1 MARRD
6 FYLISKPTRILFA
19 QYKGKAQRLSNEL
32 PHTVE
37 EIIVGR
43 RGVKGQRIITTFRD
57 SKGEI
62 IERSYD
68 YPKRPLRNV
77 VYTHSDYVIG
87 EDEYVKTTTKKE
99 YTIYRTVLKR
109 FKEIKQVLSDDR
121 NKIFLCVHQKTESN
135 HLSENIHTGEKILS
149 RTSIVNL
156 ENLGKQIHRFIEF
169 PHVIGGKIK
178 KYVTKFL
185 YFEVDDTSGKVIQ
198 DSIFSDGIKFHRG
211 DQFLQ
216 FRAYDIDGVKEP
228 ATRKFMRDRKVD
240 KLGVNVNTTYIPKDD
255 KEKTRLVACFIPS
268 NGSVNFNMLY
278 KPKSKTMVIGTAR
291 HEVEHIWHYLLDA
304 RNGDN
309 EIGTWQ
315 NTMFERFGPIV
326 KNKTLQIEANRCSD
340 AIENYVEFTEDYQAY
355 LKNYIEE
362 EANRE
367 GRLVREKY
375 DRQGEKLRKSLPHIP
390 KELL

>member
-77 VYTHSDYVIG
+77 VYTHSDHVIG
-87 EDEYVKTTTKKE
+87 EDEYVTSITRKE
-99 YTIYRTVLKR
+99 YSISRTILKTYKEFQQALNEVKSRT
-109 FKEIKQVLSDDR
+109 
-121 NKIFLCVHQKTESN
+121 FLWTHHKTETN
-135 HLSENIHTGEKILS
+135 HLSENINTGEKILS
-149 RTSIVNL
+149 RSSIINM
-156 ENLGKQIHRFIEF
+156 ENIDKQIHRFVEF
-169 PHVIGGKIK
+169 PHVLGGKIK
-178 KYVTKFL
+178 KHIIKFL
-185 YFEVDDTSGKVIQ
+185 YFEVDNTSGKVIQ

-228 ATRKFMRDRKVD
+228 ATFKFMRDRKVD
-240 KLGVNVNTTYIPKDD
+240 KLGVTIDTQYIPTDD

-315 NTMFERFGPIV
+315 ATMFQQFGPI
-326 KNKTLQIEANRCSD
+326 KNKTLQQEANKCSD

>member
-77 VYTHSDYVIG
+77 VYTHSEHVIG
-87 EDEYVKTTTKKE
+87 EDEYVTSITRKE
-99 YTIYRTVLKR
+99 YSIPRTILKTYKEFQQALNEVKSRT
-109 FKEIKQVLSDDR
+109 
-121 NKIFLCVHQKTESN
+121 FLWTHHKTETN
-135 HLSENIHTGEKILS
+135 HLSENINTGEKILS
-149 RTSIVNL
+149 RSSIINM
-156 ENLGKQIHRFIEF
+156 ENIDKQIHRFVEF
-169 PHVIGGKIK
+169 PHVLGGKIK
-178 KYVTKFL
+178 KHIIKFL
-185 YFEVDDTSGKVIQ
+185 YFEVDNTSGKVIQ

-228 ATRKFMRDRKVD
+228 ATFKFMRDRKVD
-240 KLGVNVNTTYIPKDD
+240 KLGVTVDTQYIPTDD

-315 NTMFERFGPIV
+315 ATMFQQFGPI
-326 KNKTLQIEANRCSD
+326 KNKTLQQEANKCSD

>member
-77 VYTHSDYVIG
+77 VYTHSDHVIG
-87 EDEYVKTTTKKE
+87 EDEYVTSITRKE
-99 YTIYRTVLKR
+99 YSISRTILKTYKEFQQALNEVKSRT
-109 FKEIKQVLSDDR
+109 
-121 NKIFLCVHQKTESN
+121 FLWTHHKTETN
-135 HLSENIHTGEKILS
+135 HLSENINTGEKILS
-149 RTSIVNL
+149 RSSIINM
-156 ENLGKQIHRFIEF
+156 ENIDKQIHRFVEF
-169 PHVIGGKIK
+169 PHVLGGKIK
-178 KYVTKFL
+178 KHIIKFL
-185 YFEVDDTSGKVIQ
+185 YFEVDNTSGKVIQ

-216 FRAYDIDGVKEP
+216 FRAYDIDGIKEP
-228 ATRKFMRDRKVD
+228 ATFKFMRDRKVD
-240 KLGVNVNTTYIPKDD
+240 KLGVTVDTQYIPTDD

-315 NTMFERFGPIV
+315 ATMFQQFGPI
-326 KNKTLQIEANRCSD
+326 KNKTLQQEANKCSD

>member
-1 MARRD
+1 MN
-6 FYLISKPTRILFA
+6 LL
-19 QYKGKAQRLSNEL
+19 
-32 PHTVE
+32 
-37 EIIVGR
+37 EIRV
-43 RGVKGQRIITTFRD
+43 
-57 SKGEI
+57 S
-62 IERSYD
+62 
-68 YPKRPLRNV
+68 
-77 VYTHSDYVIG
+77 
-87 EDEYVKTTTKKE
+87 
-99 YTIYRTVLKR
+99 
-109 FKEIKQVLSDDR
+109 
-121 NKIFLCVHQKTESN
+121 
-135 HLSENIHTGEKILS
+135 
-149 RTSIVNL
+149 VNL
-156 ENLGKQIHRFIEF
+156 YFSAMFF
-169 PHVIGGKIK
+169 PM
-178 KYVTKFL
+178 F
-185 YFEVDDTSGKVIQ
+185 
-198 DSIFSDGIKFHRG
+198 FSDGIKFHRG

-228 ATRKFMRDRKVD
+228 ATFKFMRDRKVD
-240 KLGVNVNTTYIPKDD
+240 KLGVTVDTQYIPTDD

-315 NTMFERFGPIV
+315 ATMFQQFGPI
-326 KNKTLQIEANRCSD
+326 KNKTLQQEANKCSD

>member
-43 RGVKGQRIITTFRD
+43 RGVKGQRIITTFRN

-77 VYTHSDYVIG
+77 VYTHSDHVIG
-87 EDEYVKTTTKKE
+87 EDEYVTSITRKE
-99 YTIYRTVLKR
+99 YSISRTILKTYKEFQQALNEVKSRT
-109 FKEIKQVLSDDR
+109 
-121 NKIFLCVHQKTESN
+121 FLWTHHKTETN
-135 HLSENIHTGEKILS
+135 HLSENINTGEKILS
-149 RTSIVNL
+149 RSSIINM
-156 ENLGKQIHRFIEF
+156 ENIDKQIHRFVEF
-169 PHVIGGKIK
+169 PHVLGGKIK
-178 KYVTKFL
+178 KHIIKFL
-185 YFEVDDTSGKVIQ
+185 YFEVDNTSGKVIQ

-228 ATRKFMRDRKVD
+228 ATFKFMRDRKVD
-240 KLGVNVNTTYIPKDD
+240 KLGVTVDTQYIPTDD

-315 NTMFERFGPIV
+315 ATMFQQFGPI
-326 KNKTLQIEANRCSD
+326 KNKTLQQEANKCSD

>member
-43 RGVKGQRIITTFRD
+43 RGVKGQRIITTFRN

-77 VYTHSDYVIG
+77 VYTHSDHVIG
-87 EDEYVKTTTKKE
+87 EDEYVTSITRKE
-99 YTIYRTVLKR
+99 YSISRTILKTYKEFQQALNEVKSRT
-109 FKEIKQVLSDDR
+109 
-121 NKIFLCVHQKTESN
+121 FLWTHHKTETN
-135 HLSENIHTGEKILS
+135 HLSENINTGEKILS
-149 RTSIVNL
+149 RSSIINM
-156 ENLGKQIHRFIEF
+156 ENIDKQIHRFVEF
-169 PHVIGGKIK
+169 PHVLGGKIK
-178 KYVTKFL
+178 KHIIKFL
-185 YFEVDDTSGKVIQ
+185 YFEVDNTSGKVIQ
-198 DSIFSDGIKFHRG
+198 DSIFSDGIKFNRG

-228 ATRKFMRDRKVD
+228 ATFKFMRDRKVD
-240 KLGVNVNTTYIPKDD
+240 KLGVTVDTQYIPTDD

-315 NTMFERFGPIV
+315 ATMFQQFGPI
-326 KNKTLQIEANRCSD
+326 KNKTLQQEANKCSD

>member
-43 RGVKGQRIITTFRD
+43 RGVKGQRIITTFRN

-77 VYTHSDYVIG
+77 VYTHSDHVIG
-87 EDEYVKTTTKKE
+87 EDEYVTSITRKE
-99 YTIYRTVLKR
+99 YSISRTILKTYKEFQQALNEVKSRT
-109 FKEIKQVLSDDR
+109 
-121 NKIFLCVHQKTESN
+121 FLWTHHKTETN
-135 HLSENIHTGEKILS
+135 HLSENINTGEKILS
-149 RTSIVNL
+149 RSSIINM
-156 ENLGKQIHRFIEF
+156 ENIDKQIHRFVEF
-169 PHVIGGKIK
+169 PHVLGGKIK
-178 KYVTKFL
+178 KHIIKFL
-185 YFEVDDTSGKVIQ
+185 YFEVDNTSGKVIQ

-228 ATRKFMRDRKVD
+228 ATFKFMRDRKVD
-240 KLGVNVNTTYIPKDD
+240 KLGVTVDTQYIPTDD

-315 NTMFERFGPIV
+315 ATMFQQFGPI
-326 KNKTLQIEANRCSD
+326 KNKTLQQEANKCSD

-375 DRQGEKLRKSLPHIP
+375 ARQGEKLRKSLPHIP

>member
-43 RGVKGQRIITTFRD
+43 RGVKGQRIITTFRN

-77 VYTHSDYVIG
+77 VYTHSDHVIG
-87 EDEYVKTTTKKE
+87 EDEYVTSITRKE
-99 YTIYRTVLKR
+99 YSIPRTILKTYKEFQQALNEVKSRT
-109 FKEIKQVLSDDR
+109 
-121 NKIFLCVHQKTESN
+121 FLWTHHKTETN
-135 HLSENIHTGEKILS
+135 HLSENINTGEKILS
-149 RTSIVNL
+149 RSSIINM
-156 ENLGKQIHRFIEF
+156 ENIDKQIHRFVEF
-169 PHVIGGKIK
+169 PHVLGGKIK
-178 KYVTKFL
+178 KHIIKFL
-185 YFEVDDTSGKVIQ
+185 YFEVDNTSGKVIQ

-228 ATRKFMRDRKVD
+228 ATFKFMRDRKVD
-240 KLGVNVNTTYIPKDD
+240 KLGVTVDTQYIPTDD

-315 NTMFERFGPIV
+315 ATMFQQFGPI
-326 KNKTLQIEANRCSD
+326 KNKTLQQEANKCSD